1 MVSVRVFVCLF
12 LPFQSYLPLPNLP
25 KLLFTE
31 RQLGSYNQ
39 KKIPSRGG
47 SKGGAGQQGGGGGN
61 FYKKKLN

>member
-31 RQLGSYNQ
+31 RQLGSYNK
-39 KKIPSRGG
+39 KKIPAGG
-47 SKGGAGQQGGGGGN
+47 ASKGAGQY
-61 FYKKKLN
+61 FFKIISIIEHF